1 MNARGINLF
10 GKFPKVVLLRE
21 CECQGLKG
29 EIRQVSGQRLAKGLR
44 KVGVERV
51 DRGVIEPAE
60 DFLAGKGLACVPA
73 AEGIVIVAC
82 QHGEIAAGE
91 FCLYHDR
98 SRKAAQQRGNR
109 LAGETRKHELLNR
122 VRQHQCVLVLFC
134 AVALQSG
141 LQFGFNRVAF
151 GIEKCE
157 DDRNLQRGLALAR
170 GIGIVLAHPKPILT
184 CCRVKT
190 ARDLQLRRTGLF
202 IPAAKLGE
210 VYITGRLHCPDE
222 VVGGDCLAVVL
233 RKVVSAAFE
242 KTFGSHQQAQHPDD
256 FSPLDVNR
264 QGVEVVDLNKRV
276 GADGMRH
283 WPRVLAELL
292 GANQIGILNPLDAG
306 RVMIGAE
313 LLLTKD
319 GKTFLEAELKPVA

>member
-1 MNARGINLF
+1 M
-10 GKFPKVVLLRE
+10 
-21 CECQGLKG
+21 
-29 EIRQVSGQRLAKGLR
+29 
-44 KVGVERV
+44 
-51 DRGVIEPAE
+51 
-60 DFLAGKGLACVPA
+60 
-73 AEGIVIVAC
+73 AC

-91 FCLYHDR
+91 FRLDHDR

-122 VRQHQCVLVLFC
+122 ICQHQCVLVLFWTFG
-134 AVALQSG
+134 LQSG

-151 GIEKCE
+151 GIEKCNH
-157 DDRNLQRGLALAR
+157 DRNLQRGLALAR

-190 ARDLQLRRTGLF
+190 SRDLQLWRTGLL

-210 VYITGRLHCPDE
+210 VYVTGRLDCPDE
-222 VVGGDCLAVVL
+222 VVGGDCLAVML
-233 RKVVSAAFE
+233 RKVVPAAFQ

-276 GADGMRH
+276 GANGMRH
-283 WPRVLAELL
+283 WPRVFAELL

-306 RVMIGAE
+306 RVVISAE

-319 GKTFLEAELKPVA
+319 GKTFFEAELKPVAQGHPVA